1 LLPVFASHAFFLS
14 ALLVETREFVWYSV
28 VHCSV
33 MATLAVAIVR
43 ISIAVLWI
51 VAPPVFIALALFEWK
66 RVRKTGA
73 SGVRAVWPA
82 AVALAVLA
90 NWILFLALV
99 AAGQIGGFG
108 THYITTRLADWFLLL
123 SLLLFVG
130 SIGANVAKGKL
141 SLASLLVLALWAGS
155 ELVA

>member
-1 LLPVFASHAFFLS
+1 
-14 ALLVETREFVWYSV
+14 
-28 VHCSV
+28 

-43 ISIAVLWI
+43 LSIAVLWI
-51 VAPPVFIALALFEWK
+51 LSPPVFITLALGQWK
-66 RVRKTGA
+66 RVTNQGA
-73 SGVRAVWPA
+73 RGFRAVWPA

-90 NWILFLALV
+90 NWILFLAFV

-108 THYITTRLADWFLLL
+108 THYITTRLADWFLLI

-130 SIGANVAKGKL
+130 SIAANIARGKL

>member
-1 LLPVFASHAFFLS
+1 
-14 ALLVETREFVWYSV
+14 
-28 VHCSV
+28 

-43 ISIAVLWI
+43 LSIAVLWI
-51 VAPPVFIALALFEWK
+51 LAPPVFIALALREWK
-66 RVRKTGA
+66 RVSKGGA
-73 SGVRAVWPA
+73 SGLRAVWPA

-90 NWILFLALV
+90 NWILFLAFV

-108 THYITTRLADWFLLL
+108 THYITTRLADWFLLI

-130 SIGANVAKGKL
+130 SIAANVARGKL
-141 SLASLLVLALWAGS
+141 SLASLLILALWAGS